1 MPASDAASRE
11 EAPPAVQS
19 AAVGPQAV
27 AQPVLQPPVLQP
39 PVLQPGRRYRPGRGF
54 TYRRES
60 FGGIL
65 YHYEGVQPDP
75 RVTFVDNAFLID
87 LLDAVTGHPD
97 VPLDALAQGVQAHF
111 GLDGAERRRMDAF
124 FATLIARGALVPD

>member
-1 MPASDAASRE
+1 MPAPLATSAAA
-11 EAPPAVQS
+11 APPLPES
-19 AAVGPQAV
+19 
-27 AQPVLQPPVLQP
+27 
-39 PVLQPGRRYRPGRGF
+39 GRRYRLGRGF

-87 LLDAVTGHPD
+87 LLDTLHEHPD
-97 VPLDALAQGVQAHF
+97 VPLDALLGAVAARF
-111 GLDGAERRRMDAF
+111 ALDDAERGRLRSF
-124 FATLIARGALVPD
+124 FTALIERGALVPD